1 MKKISPAP
9 FRRRMVASAALLCA
23 LLCVAA
29 PAYAMDDIFT
39 AQQEAVENPGGGT
52 KVVTPIKDCIDKLPP
67 EEQEAVRRN
76 YLKPYQDCMTRLRA
90 LEARGGLKP
99 AASTDGD
106 ADKESGTEKNG
117 GKKEVNK
124 PAENPRNFV
133 RVRPDDGPR
142 LPAQSYGQEA
152 PAAPETPSAPAWGG
166 LYNR

>member
-1 MKKISPAP
+1 MKTISPAP
-9 FRRRMVASAALLCA
+9 FRRRMVASAALLFA
-23 LLCVAA
+23 LLFAAA
-29 PAYAMDDIFT
+29 PVQAMDDIFA

-90 LEARGGLKP
+90 LEARGGLPQP
-99 AASTDGD
+99 ATQGD
-106 ADKESGTEKNG
+106 AAKESGTEKDG
-117 GKKEVNK
+117 DKKEVNK

-142 LPAQSYGQEA
+142 LPAQSAGQAA
-152 PAAPETPSAPAWGG
+152 PAAGETPAAPAWDRN
-166 LYNR
+166 YNR